1 MENNNGK
8 RELTQEEMNM
18 IAGGNNEQQKTGL
31 RCPGCGNPIPVTLE
45 QIMKNKYVFCPTCGM
60 RVSFD
65 KRQTDIALEVLAKME
80 EQQRAV
86 GK

>member
-1 MENNNGK
+1 MKNNSEK

-31 RCPGCGNPIPVTLE
+31 RCPSCGNPIPVTIE
-45 QIMKNKYVFCPTCGM
+45 QLMKNKYVFCSSCGM
-60 RVSFD
+60 RVSID
-65 KRQTDIALEVLAKME
+65 KRQTDIALEVLAKVE
-80 EQQRAV
+80 EAQRAV